1 MMKFKNLHRP
11 RNKIDKDNDSLEQ
24 LPMKRKCQ
32 RLHYSPSPYDNNE
45 LSYEDT
51 YSTLQDEWSKQK
63 AKRRVLKE
71 LLIATMNEHQT
82 WVKATGAKV
91 KNCLGKVSNADE
103 EGLGEFS

>member
-1 MMKFKNLHRP
+1 MMKFKNLSRP
-11 RNKIDKDNDSLEQ
+11 RNKIDKDNDSEQ

-32 RLHYSPSPYDNNE
+32 RLHYSPSPYDNND
-45 LSYEDT
+45 LSYEDA

-63 AKRRVLKE
+63 PKE

-82 WVKATGAKV
+82 WVKATGEK
-91 KNCLGKVSNADE
+91 CLENVSNADE